1 MYLGQCLL
9 PSLSIWRRSKKFG
22 GPAPK
27 KFLKT
32 TPFCLARDA
41 YPGGRR
47 GSCPFLSSSMGEGGP
62 KIALRTE
69 FFPSLQSAEG
79 AFSGIVDCLVLENLP
94 GGKPADSQINIF
106 LLGD

>member
-1 MYLGQCLL
+1 MERFYVFGTMP
-9 PSLSIWRRSKKFG
+9 PSLTFYLEEKQEVWG
-22 GPAPK
+22 
-27 KFLKT
+27 
-32 TPFCLARDA
+32 PFCLARDA
-41 YPGGRR
+41 YPGGKR